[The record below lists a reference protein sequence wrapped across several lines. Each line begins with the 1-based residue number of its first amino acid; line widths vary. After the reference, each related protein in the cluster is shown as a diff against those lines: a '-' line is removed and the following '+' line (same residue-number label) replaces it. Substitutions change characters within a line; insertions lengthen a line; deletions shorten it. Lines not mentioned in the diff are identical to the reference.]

1 MQTNFFSR
9 LLLATAITLTL
20 ASSARATL
28 YSYTNV
34 INEVIPDGN
43 PTGYQSEITT
53 SGLTGNGGTSIG
65 SVSVQLNFDHLTSD
79 GFIGDLYGY
88 LVFVS
93 ADGSTTQSILLNRVG
108 RTDASG
114 FGYESTA
121 TSITLTGDLG
131 GGYTDIHGVSTW
143 TSGATY
149 LADGRTVSPDENFS
163 GSTSTAGL
171 DILNGHNAN
180 GTWTLFLADFTEG
193 NGTSTLTSWG
203 LTIDVVP
210 EPTTWALAAFGT
222 IAGVMLVARR
232 RAAMPKMVAPAK
244 K

>member
-1 MQTNFFSR
+1 MQPNFCSR
-9 LLLATAITLTL
+9 LLLTAALTLTL
-20 ASSARATL
+20 AASARATL

-43 PTGYQSEITT
+43 PVGYSSTIATT
-53 SGLTGNGGTSIG
+53 GLTGNGGTSIG
-65 SVSVQLNFDHLTSD
+65 NVSVQLNFDNLTSD

-93 ADGSTTQSILLNRVG
+93 DDGSTTQSILLNRVG

-121 TSITLTGDLG
+121 TSITLTGNLT
-131 GGYTDIHGVSTW
+131 GGYVDIHGVSTW
-143 TSGATY
+143 TSGGTY
-149 LADGRTVSPDENFS
+149 LADGRTVDPDGNFT
-163 GSTSTAGL
+163 GATSTAGL
-171 DILNGHNAN
+171 DIMNGHNAN

-222 IAGVMLVARR
+222 LAGVVLIARR
-232 RAAMPKMVAPAK
+232 RTALRPPGLRK
-244 K
+244 